1 MWVSAFLGKR
11 LHLAIVTFRGDAV
24 RVIRFRKAS
33 KKEVRSY
40 EKSKVND
47 DAASRPDDENPEWTL
62 EDFREARP
70 ALEVI
75 AEVWGP
81 EAAEM
86 IRRRPGR
93 PAKADRTV
101 NQTLRLDADVL
112 EAYRQSGPGWQARM
126 NQVPRDHMPGG
137 GTVGVTA

>member
-1 MWVSAFLGKR
+1 
-11 LHLAIVTFRGDAV
+11 LAIVTFRGDAV